1 MDFFT
6 LNKMRIRFWTRIDAT
21 NLAGEAPLNC
31 YVILNKVKSSDF
43 SVDLMI
49 PLAYWDSKKQQV
61 NDGHPLANALN
72 QKITFIKVRL
82 MQIEMQ
88 LSLQGEVT
96 AKMIKDKF
104 FQEYKTKRPEP
115 KALVQKKEPETLK
128 YLFSEQMTQYFVKV
142 RIPMGISRNTKK
154 NENTFMKNITKFLE
168 KSGQKE
174 IEVNDIDLQ
183 FAKQFMLF

>member
-1 MDFFT
+1 
-6 LNKMRIRFWTRIDAT
+6 
-21 NLAGEAPLNC
+21 
-31 YVILNKVKSSDF
+31 
-43 SVDLMI
+43 
-49 PLAYWDSKKQQV
+49 
-61 NDGHPLANALN
+61 
-72 QKITFIKVRL
+72 
-82 MQIEMQ
+82 MQ

-115 KALVQKKEPETLK
+115 KSVVQKNKPETLK
-128 YLFSEQMTQYFVKV
+128 YLFLEQMNHYFVKV

-174 IEVNDIDLQ
+174 IEVKDIDLQ
-183 FAKQFMLF
+183 FSKKFNLHVKTIKPTT